1 MLQGPF
7 QLFESSYFRF
17 VHLVCVR
24 QPSKN
29 EVRAI
34 QKKLGYDDY
43 FKPKIALKVCTENIQ
58 PTLNLA
64 KRQKN
69 IRARKA
75 RKKLNNAHS
84 NLELL

>member
-1 MLQGPF
+1 M
-7 QLFESSYFRF
+7 
-17 VHLVCVR
+17 CVR

-43 FKPKIALKVCTENIQ
+43 FKPKIALKVNIQ

-75 RKKLNNAHS
+75 RKKLKFWS
-84 NLELL
+84 FQL